1 MLNEQRVEHLRI
13 QIQGSTL
20 LSDHEKADWLNLLEL
35 MNDKQL
41 GELEEILTAPK
52 PAAAQ
57 PQTATPP
64 MSHIANMPDGLV
76 SDHPIIKPSPS
87 LINISKPVPVIPKP
101 VPAPVTPKPAA
112 APTTPPVSHAPAIP
126 RILNPQPAPRPVATA
141 PVMRPAAVQPMN
153 PLTLPNV
160 EAVQEMN
167 VATIREHE
175 HTSIINAIQTISQSY
190 GYFATLQYFEAS
202 SLYSAYIA
210 AGRNRL
216 AGRPDSTLSQ
226 AEFELVTDILQGIR
240 LNRT

>member
-41 GELEEILTAPK
+41 GELEEILTAPA
-52 PAAAQ
+52 PAATSAQ
-57 PQTATPP
+57 PKTVTPP

-87 LINISKPVPVIPKP
+87 LINIPKP
-101 VPAPVTPKPAA
+101 APAPVPPKPTL
-112 APTTPPVSHAPAIP
+112 APAPPVSSAPAIP
-126 RILNPQPAPRPVATA
+126 RVLNPQPAPRPVATA

-160 EAVQEMN
+160 EAVQEMD
-167 VATIREHE
+167 VATVREHE
-175 HTSIINAIQTISQSY
+175 HASIINAVQAIAQSY
-190 GYFATLQYFEAS
+190 GYFTTLQHFEAS

-240 LNRT
+240 QNRT

>member
-41 GELEEILTAPK
+41 GELEEILTAPA
-52 PAAAQ
+52 PAAAGAQ
-57 PQTATPP
+57 PQAVTPP
-64 MSHIANMPDGLV
+64 MSHIANMPASIV

-87 LINISKPVPVIPKP
+87 LINVTKPVL
-101 VPAPVTPKPAA
+101 APPKPALA
-112 APTTPPVSHAPAIP
+112 YTPPPVSHAPAIP
-126 RILNPQPAPRPVATA
+126 RVLNPQPAPRPAPAA
-141 PVMRPAAVQPMN
+141 PVMKPAAVQPMN

-160 EAVQEMN
+160 EAVQEMT

-175 HTSIINAIQTISQSY
+175 HASIINAVQTIAQSY
-190 GYFATLQYFEAS
+190 GYFTTLQHFEAS

-240 LNRT
+240 QNRT